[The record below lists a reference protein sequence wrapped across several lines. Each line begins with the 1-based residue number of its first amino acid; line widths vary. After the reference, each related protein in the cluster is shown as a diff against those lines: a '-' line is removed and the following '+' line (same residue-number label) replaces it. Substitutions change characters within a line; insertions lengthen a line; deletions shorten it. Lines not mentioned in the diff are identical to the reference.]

1 MNIVKRLVGKAR
13 RELEEKIKE
22 ESRKYELDLNDVSRI
37 KLIRYHEDYLRK
49 FGREY
54 KG

>member
-13 RELEEKIKE
+13 REIEEKIKDE
-22 ESRKYELDLNDVSRI
+22 TRHYEYTLSEVSRI
-37 KLIRYHEDYLRK
+37 KLIRLHEDYKMK
-49 FGREY
+49 FKKEY